1 MVSSRLTLEWELESR
16 LVQFQSPKLL
26 LPCFP
31 GSVLSCWVPAFAL
44 VVNGGQ
50 HTVLSVA
57 PLIVRWPINPGLT
70 FKSP

>member
-1 MVSSRLTLEWELESR
+1 MVSSRLALEWELESR

-31 GSVLSCWVPAFAL
+31 GSVLSFLPLRWLLMEASTLF
-44 VVNGGQ
+44 
-50 HTVLSVA
+50 SVA
-57 PLIVRWPINPGLT
+57 PLIVRWPVNPGLT